1 MSTNTA
7 AKSFISSV
15 IVGEIE
21 DSAEITYPVDGRDV
35 TFLMPD
41 LNQIVLSTAL
51 IESATSDIKAGA
63 TLINIFFGLVKD
75 DEIEVDLN
83 GEEIDDDSDLP
94 EHYRFNDYT
103 RRWLQAKMMNHRDP
117 FGVEVIAEIM
127 RSLIEEWSANPTQGS
142 SSSSPSR
149 RRAGTA
155 SKATPRGR
163 ASTRGSTER

>member
-1 MSTNTA
+1 MSSA
-7 AKSFISSV
+7 AKSFVSSA
-15 IVGEIE
+15 IVGEVE
-21 DSAEITYPVDGRDV
+21 ESQEITYPVDGRDV

-41 LNQIVLSTAL
+41 INQIVLSTAL
-51 IESATSDIKAGA
+51 IESAQSDIHAGA

-75 DEIEVDLN
+75 DETYVDLQGDEVD
-83 GEEIDDDSDLP
+83 EDSDLP

-103 RRWLQAKMMNHRDP
+103 RRWLQSKMMNHRDP

-142 SSSSPSR
+142 SSSSPSPR
-149 RRAGTA
+149 RPGTA

-163 ASTRGSTER
+163 ASTRGGSPR